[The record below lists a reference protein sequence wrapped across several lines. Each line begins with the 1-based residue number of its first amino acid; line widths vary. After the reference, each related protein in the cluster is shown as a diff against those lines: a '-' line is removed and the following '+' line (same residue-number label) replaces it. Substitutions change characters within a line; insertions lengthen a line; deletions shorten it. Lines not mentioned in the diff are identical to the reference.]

1 MFRCLGQDEVITP
14 ISGLLAA
21 VGSTRD
27 DWPRGNATA
36 MGTQP
41 TALPVLWVSKACEAS
56 STQHTCSRV
65 LPQLHPWRKI
75 QIPHSYIHTPTSSYP
90 DPHTNS
96 QTGTDTYHV
105 LTITP
110 TESFPPRLSPGLA
123 TSANSLTLP
132 ALVVPGRRLDA
143 SQHVLANPQTS
154 LEWSVFLIAVHLPQK
169 GKFLK
174 QKY

>member
-1 MFRCLGQDEVITP
+1 
-14 ISGLLAA
+14 
-21 VGSTRD
+21 
-27 DWPRGNATA
+27 

-41 TALPVLWVSKACEAS
+41 TALPVLWVLKACEAS

-75 QIPHSYIHTPTSSYP
+75 QIRHSYIHTHTSSYP

-96 QTGTDTYHV
+96 QTGTDTHHV

-110 TESFPPRLSPGLA
+110 AQRFPPRPSPGLA
-123 TSANSLTLP
+123 TSANSLILP
-132 ALVVPGRRLDA
+132 VLLVPGRRLDA
-143 SQHVLANPQTS
+143 SQHVLANPRTS
-154 LEWSVFLIAVHLPQK
+154 LEWSVFLIAVHLSQK